1 MGVVVLG
8 DVGVVVLGDVGV
20 VNPRRCGCGQ
30 C

>member
-1 MGVVVLG
+1 MWSMLG

-20 VNPRRCGCGQ
+20 VNPRRCGCGL